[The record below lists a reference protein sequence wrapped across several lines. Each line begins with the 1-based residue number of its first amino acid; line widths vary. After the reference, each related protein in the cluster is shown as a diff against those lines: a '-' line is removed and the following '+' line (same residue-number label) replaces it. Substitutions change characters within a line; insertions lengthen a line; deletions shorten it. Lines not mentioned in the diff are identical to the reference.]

1 MKYVLDAS
9 VALKWELPESDSAKA
24 IVLRDNFVA
33 RVDELIA
40 PDFFPV
46 EVAHALVRAERKN
59 VLTSAEGAQALQR
72 MLQQLPQLFSA
83 VPLLTRAYEIASQ
96 ARMGVYDCVYV
107 ALAERE
113 SCSLVTSDQRLLS
126 LTGYPVVA
134 LAGT

>member
-59 VLTSAEGAQALQR
+59 VLTPAEGAQALQR
-72 MLQQLPQLFSA
+72 MLQQLPQLFFA